1 MSKLFIVSSVGD
13 TDLAKETIKR
23 LLASGYSDPIFILP
37 LTGTASKRV
46 SDLHENPILKILA
59 LEGILRSSEI
69 PPRLDVE
76 QFTLINNFIRD
87 NHIDMAY
94 VGVPSP
100 SKEDLPFQIAT
111 ALKIPF
117 VIASEFM
124 FKAED
129 HCFWSY
135 VRGLA
140 NNEYCSFAVPLPGA
154 EADIKEIAPEA
165 KVQLMGHLSIDKGMA
180 AAPIINVAEIR
191 KELAVPEDERFIFVS
206 GTTQEHAVDNA
217 FLDALL
223 AELKKHPKLQ
233 IRLGIHPG
241 VSDLQKYV
249 DLLLETCR
257 RYPEA
262 SAQFKIILPETIR
275 AKLADAAAYREDP
288 FVVLAEING
297 ATASN
302 AADSVAQAVPG
313 ALLNEAAI
321 KGKPVYSHGKA
332 LPYLPGYLFAKDIAT
347 FFSMPSKEKCT
358 LPELGLAGDV
368 VDSPSIMMRIM
379 GNK

>member
-37 LTGTASKRV
+37 LTSTASKRV
-46 SDLHENPILKILA
+46 NDLHESPILKILA
-59 LEGILRSSEI
+59 LEEILRSSEI
-69 PPRLDVE
+69 PPRLDAE
-76 QFTLINNFIRD
+76 QYTLVNNFISD

-111 ALKIPF
+111 VLKIPF

-129 HCFWSY
+129 HCFWSH
-135 VRGLA
+135 VRMLA

-165 KVQLMGHLSIDKGMA
+165 KVQVMSHLSIAKAMA
-180 AAPIINVAEIR
+180 AAPAINVAEI
-191 KELAVPEDERFIFVS
+191 KAKLAIPVDERFIFVS
-206 GTTQEHAVDNA
+206 GTTREHTVDNA
-217 FLDALL
+217 FLNALL
-223 AELKKHPKLQ
+223 AELNTKKYPKLQ

-241 VSDLQKYV
+241 VSDMPKYL

-257 RYPEA
+257 KYPET
-262 SAQFKIILPETIR
+262 SAQFKIILPER
-275 AKLADAAAYREDP
+275 AVSYSAEP
-288 FVVLAEING
+288 FVVLADVNG
-297 ATASN
+297 PTASN
-302 AADSVAQAVPG
+302 AADSVGQAAPG

-321 KGKPVYSHGKA
+321 QGKPVCSHEEVH
-332 LPYLPGYLFAKDIAT
+332 PYLPEYLFAKTLPT
-347 FFSMPSKEKCT
+347 FFSTPPRERCT
-358 LPELGLAGDV
+358 LDEIGLTGDM
-368 VDSPSIMMRIM
+368 VDPSSIMMKIM
-379 GNK
+379 GNT